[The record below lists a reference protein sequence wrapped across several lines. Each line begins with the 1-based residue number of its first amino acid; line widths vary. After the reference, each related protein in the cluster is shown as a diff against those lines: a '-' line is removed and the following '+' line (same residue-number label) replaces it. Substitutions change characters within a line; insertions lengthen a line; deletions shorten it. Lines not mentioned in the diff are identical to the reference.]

1 MRNLIDAP
9 LVLAVID
16 HTCNLCE
23 GPILRGERYHDD
35 DRDRKAH
42 ENCARRFEAVS
53 AGIRKA
59 GG

>member
-1 MRNLIDAP
+1 MIKCP
-9 LVLAVID
+9 LVLAMVD

-42 ENCARRFEAVS
+42 QECAAKIEAVS
-53 AGIRKA
+53 ERIRKV